1 MCILTCN
8 NPNVVMFFNAP
19 LLSQYENSLRHGC
32 QLLAPNYAP
41 VMVVG
46 LSRASFR
53 GQQLCVDFDY
63 ACRHLYGTQII
74 LSIYKNPKTILHG
87 NSCGLRYFFHDLVHV
102 LHAQSDRLP
111 ALNMNVSPLLV
122 SLEMWWFIIL
132 GLVQ

>member
-19 LLSQYENSLRHGC
+19 LLSQYENCLRHGC
-32 QLLAPNYAP
+32 QLLAPNYAL

-53 GQQLCVDFDY
+53 GQQLGVDFDY

-74 LSIYKNPKTILHG
+74 LSIYKNPKPILHG
-87 NSCGLRYFFHDLVHV
+87 NSCVLRYFFHDLVHV

-111 ALNMNVSPLLV
+111 ALNMNVAPLLV
-122 SLEMWWFIIL
+122 SLEMW
-132 GLVQ
+132 

>member
-41 VMVVG
+41 VTVVG

-53 GQQLCVDFDY
+53 GQQLGVDFDY

-74 LSIYKNPKTILHG
+74 LSIYKNPKKILHG
-87 NSCGLRYFFHDLVHV
+87 NSCVLRYFFHDLVHV

-111 ALNMNVSPLLV
+111 ALNMNVAPLLV

>member
-53 GQQLCVDFDY
+53 GQQLGVDFDY
-63 ACRHLYGTQII
+63 ACRH
-74 LSIYKNPKTILHG
+74 
-87 NSCGLRYFFHDLVHV
+87 
-102 LHAQSDRLP
+102 P
-111 ALNMNVSPLLV
+111 AGGVVDYDKLN
-122 SLEMWWFIIL
+122 F
-132 GLVQ
+132 